1 MTTDIPTVLICE
13 GMPIIQGLLET
24 IGTLTTTLKRGGRPV
39 APIRQAKK
47 DADATGATLG
57 AGERIVH
64 RVAGMSK
71 ATAPIDPFR
80 SGSGRAKK
88 ADEVQRGDPKGF
100 VRRELLHI
108 AGNGFETSIVVDAR
122 PHFALFPDKDDA
134 VWRMRVQLDMIREV
148 VEAARF
154 ATAHPGLAR
163 AAASMAC
170 RVLDALHEPPIRGA
184 FASCVMPSPLGTGQ
198 IRIGGVQMEE
208 LDGGRLPTVDP
219 QDWPHAMRLLHTKT
233 ETSRTW
239 LLTQAVGER
248 RLVDIDPMERLRVM
262 TEGGP
267 LLFEYLEYG
276 EPISA
281 SAQ

>member
-1 MTTDIPTVLICE
+1 MTPHIPTVLICDS
-13 GMPIIQGLLET
+13 MPIVEGLLDT
-24 IGTLTTTLKRGGRPV
+24 IGTLTATLRNGGRPI
-39 APIRQAKK
+39 APIRQARK

-57 AGERIVH
+57 SGERIVH
-64 RVAGMSK
+64 RVAGLSK

-80 SGSGRAKK
+80 SGSGRAKR

-100 VRRELLHI
+100 VRRELLHVR
-108 AGNGFETSIVVDAR
+108 ADGFETSIVVSAR

-134 VWRMRVQLDMIREV
+134 VWRMRVQLDMIRET

-154 ATAHPGLAR
+154 ATTHPGPAR

-198 IRIGGVQMEE
+198 IRLGGVQMED
-208 LDGGRLPTVDP
+208 LDGGRLPMVDP
-219 QDWPHAMRLLHTKT
+219 QDWPHAMTLLHRET

-239 LLTQAVGER
+239 TLTQAVGQR
-248 RLVDIDPMERLRVM
+248 RLVDIDPMERLRIM
-262 TEGGP
+262 AEEGP
-267 LLFEYLEYG
+267 LLFEYLEHG
-276 EPISA
+276 EPIR
-281 SAQ
+281 